1 MAKRK
6 KCSHCGSAKIPF
18 EIDEEI
24 LYSLLTGIIYLLI
37 VLIKW
42 VIGLVIL
49 VLYDWWRAVYHFILR
64 GITHSSSRYK
74 WKCRS
79 WFLGNE

>member
-6 KCSHCGSAKIPF
+6 KCSRCGSAKTPY

-24 LYSLLTGIIYLLI
+24 LYSLLIGIFWLLI

-42 VIGLVIL
+42 VIGLVIF
-49 VLYDWWRAVYHFILR
+49 VLYDWWRVVYHVISCR
-64 GITHSSSRYK
+64 ITHSSSRYK